1 MWWRIGVSEKQR
13 REENIMEIKAYA
25 CKHCESIY
33 KTAQKAS
40 ACEKKCVARIAE
52 EKTEEERQ
60 ANLQTLVNY
69 VRLNA
74 ESIEDICRMSE
85 EVSLK
90 LFPKSSIKK
99 MKLRVSYAPHA
110 SNSHSAPLGEF
121 ENWGRKE
128 GKPTGYPA
136 LRGSITVVYNKEP
149 KGFSSSTFNSR
160 DGICGIHTGDGGYRS
175 GDGGYT
181 VGYDVTL
188 WLSDFPK
195 IKAAIEAKQKEIDS
209 YEIFRSKLS
218 GEYIDQVS
226 ADAEINA
233 AKSNIEDFE
242 DEIRK
247 LRELIA
253 CEQGIIKDKKE
264 NYSTP
269 KQEILDKEY
278 EKTSNDFGLSRG
290 QQSLTSIW

>member
-1 MWWRIGVSEKQR
+1 
-13 REENIMEIKAYA
+13 MEIKAYA

-52 EKTEEERQ
+52 EKAEEERK
-60 ANLQTLVNY
+60 ANLQTLVHY

-74 ESIEDICRMSE
+74 ESVEDICRVSE
-85 EVSLK
+85 EVSQK

-99 MKLRVSYAPHA
+99 MTLRLSHNSHA
-110 SNSHSAPLGEF
+110 SNTHSCPIGGVSNF
-121 ENWGRKE
+121 SPRNNPD
-128 GKPTGYPA
+128 KPTGYPA
-136 LRGSITVVYNKEP
+136 LTGTIRVVYNKEP
-149 KGFSSSTFNSR
+149 KGFSDDIFNLYN
-160 DGICGIHTGDGGYRS
+160 GIAGIHTGSGGYQGS
-175 GDGGYT
+175 DEGYT
-181 VGYDVTL
+181 VGYGVTL

-195 IKAAIEAKQKEIDS
+195 IKAAIEAKQKEIDN
-209 YEIFRSKLS
+209 YEVFRSTLS
-218 GEYIDQVS
+218 DEYLDQVN

-253 CEQGIIKDKKE
+253 CEQGIIKDKKAS
-264 NYSTP
+264 YSAP

-290 QQSLTSIW
+290 NQSLKSSW